1 MQERKL
7 NMFAKQE
14 EYMALRQYIRL
25 VSDASGGAAGA
36 LRRAINSELTKRQ
49 KQLIGMYY
57 IAGASHI
64 KRQPHDKARPRAP
77 EKRAELRRQ
86 ESSGVIR
93 RLLTLQ
99 PFNVV
104 IKWRHEKYKEK
115 NKKTRWDK
123 AGFHSDPHSGTAFG
137 VLCRSAAA
145 PSGRA

>member
-57 IAGASHI
+57 IEQMPMQDIADELGLHISSVSRTI
-64 KRQPHDKARPRAP
+64 KR
-77 EKRAELRRQ
+77 
-86 ESSGVIR
+86 
-93 RLLTLQ
+93 
-99 PFNVV
+99 
-104 IKWRHEKYKEK
+104 
-115 NKKTRWDK
+115 
-123 AGFHSDPHSGTAFG
+123 
-137 VLCRSAAA
+137 
-145 PSGRA
+145 